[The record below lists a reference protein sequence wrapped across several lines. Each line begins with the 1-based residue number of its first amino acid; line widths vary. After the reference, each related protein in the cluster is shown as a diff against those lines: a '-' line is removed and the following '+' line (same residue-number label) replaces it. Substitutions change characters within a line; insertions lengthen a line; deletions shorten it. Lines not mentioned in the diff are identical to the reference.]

1 MQHLAP
7 AFLPKFGL
15 LFCSLLVSIIK
26 KVFELGISS
35 RDRESSVRGAA
46 TPKGDG
52 RCAPDRSLQLETRR
66 LVLIA
71 RDSMHFTA
79 NRVTSLRPC
88 RCKPQS
94 VLRALRVTLLFTALA
109 STPGL
114 AEDPQNAGASPV
126 VSIDHNTFIPSEITV
141 APGTIV
147 TWVNNEAMPH
157 TVVDLNKGFQSKTL
171 VKDAKFS
178 FTFTTAGDYSYLCS
192 IHANMK
198 GEVIVKPGVS

>member
-1 MQHLAP
+1 M
-7 AFLPKFGL
+7 
-15 LFCSLLVSIIK
+15 
-26 KVFELGISS
+26 
-35 RDRESSVRGAA
+35 
-46 TPKGDG
+46 
-52 RCAPDRSLQLETRR
+52 
-66 LVLIA
+66 IA

-79 NRVTSLRPC
+79 NRVTSLRLC

-157 TVVDLNKGFQSKTL
+157 TVVDVNRGFRSKTL

-192 IHANMK
+192 IHPSMK
-198 GEVIVKPGVS
+198 GKVIVKPGAG

>member
-1 MQHLAP
+1 
-7 AFLPKFGL
+7 
-15 LFCSLLVSIIK
+15 
-26 KVFELGISS
+26 
-35 RDRESSVRGAA
+35 
-46 TPKGDG
+46 
-52 RCAPDRSLQLETRR
+52 
-66 LVLIA
+66 LIV

-79 NRVTSLRPC
+79 NRVTSFGLC
-88 RCKPQS
+88 SVNLQS
-94 VLRALRVTLLFTALA
+94 VLRALGVALLFTALA

-114 AEDPQNAGASPV
+114 AEDQQDAGASPV

-157 TVVDLNKGFQSKTL
+157 TVVDLNKGFRSKTL

-192 IHANMK
+192 IHPNMK
-198 GEVIVKPGVS
+198 GKVIVKPGAS